1 MKNPWEEIPL
11 IDYENHM
18 SLDSIMQLQAMS
30 EMMKT
35 QVAAYSVSR
44 IMVLGVAGGNG
55 LEHIQKYMELT
66 STLPICRQ
74 SYKGIRNWT
83 VL

>member
-1 MKNPWEEIPL
+1 MEEILL

-30 EMMKT
+30 EMTKNASCSLFCFPYNGFGGL
-35 QVAAYSVSR
+35 QV
-44 IMVLGVAGGNG
+44 MVLNIFRKTN
-55 LEHIQKYMELT
+55 LKEYMELT

-74 SYKGIRNWT
+74 SYKGIRN
-83 VL
+83 